1 MGKKRKGRRATLE
14 KTYEDEECLVD
25 LVNPLAELLKLLV
38 LHCVP
43 PHGCPQQVH
52 VQVIRLREARER
64 EREREKKK
72 KVSRMDTEGQ
82 KDEPPR
88 VTEVLRKSS
97 QGGK

>member
-1 MGKKRKGRRATLE
+1 MGKKRKGGRATLE

-52 VQVIRLREARER
+52 VQVIRLRGARK
-64 EREREKKK
+64 REREKKK
-72 KVSRMDTEGQ
+72 KVNRMDTEGQ

>member
-1 MGKKRKGRRATLE
+1 
-14 KTYEDEECLVD
+14 
-25 LVNPLAELLKLLV
+25 
-38 LHCVP
+38 
-43 PHGCPQQVH
+43 
-52 VQVIRLREARER
+52 